1 MGCLLTFTSLFA
13 CASLCECR
21 AHCQN
26 GDKKCLKKQLKA
38 GTGLDLPTKRLV
50 AQLKEAADRED
61 RVDNLLKELN
71 VPTIH
76 VTYEKLF
83 LAGSDTA
90 EWMRIFEFLGVG
102 PTANLTVSEVEQA
115 GHAATSIPFH
125 NITLSNYEEVKDVL
139 DGTEFYSLLH

>member
-1 MGCLLTFTSLFA
+1 M
-13 CASLCECR
+13 
-21 AHCQN
+21 
-26 GDKKCLKKQLKA
+26 
-38 GTGLDLPTKRLV
+38 

-115 GHAATSIPFH
+115 GHAATSIPVH